1 MCRTNS
7 THQSVF
13 PLVAEICMYKKCSAV
28 SRLMSEV
35 MSLESAL
42 VESEDNKLKNGK
54 KKKNLCF
61 SKSYPFIVFNSPLE
75 VRVIGSR
82 SGCGADV
89 ICLVSKMTKMHFPC

>member
-42 VESEDNKLKNGK
+42 VESEDNKLKNRK
-54 KKKNLCF
+54 KKKISASASLILLLF
-61 SKSYPFIVFNSPLE
+61 LI
-75 VRVIGSR
+75 
-82 SGCGADV
+82 
-89 ICLVSKMTKMHFPC
+89 HH